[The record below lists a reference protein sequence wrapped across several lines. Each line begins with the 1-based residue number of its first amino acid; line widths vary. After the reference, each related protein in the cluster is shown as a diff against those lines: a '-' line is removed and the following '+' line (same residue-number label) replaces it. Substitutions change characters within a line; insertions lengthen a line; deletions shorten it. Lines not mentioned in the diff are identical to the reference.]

1 MRYLIFAAMLAAC
14 HPVTPPPADPIAAT
28 PTLNVALSPSPAA
41 AAQAVVFGDRT
52 IAVEIADTE
61 ESRRQGLSGRPSLA
75 EDTGLVL
82 WWDTPEPVGIWM
94 PDMRFAIDVI
104 FVRDSRVVAVYAD
117 AKPCPPS
124 GYCPVFGP
132 ETAVDYVLE
141 VPAGSAARWGLK
153 TGDALTLRGARAQA
167 ATQPST

>member
-1 MRYLIFAAMLAAC
+1 MRYLILALMLAAC
-14 HPVTPPPADPIAAT
+14 HPVTPPADTIATT

-41 AAQAVVFGDRT
+41 QAQAVLFGDRT
-52 IAVEIADTE
+52 IPVEIADTE

-75 EDTGLVL
+75 TDTGLVL
-82 WWDTPEPVGIWM
+82 WWDAPEPVGIWM

-141 VPAGSAARWGLK
+141 VPTGSAARWGLK
-153 TGDALTLRGARAQA
+153 TGDAITLRGARTPAPAQ
-167 ATQPST
+167 P